1 MISLTSALL
10 PDCRQPGISLVL
22 MMAPHYRGITADQIP
37 ANELENGVNVKVIG
51 GAHDPMDDIVIDPE
65 YFDCAVPTG

>member
-1 MISLTSALL
+1 
-10 PDCRQPGISLVL
+10 